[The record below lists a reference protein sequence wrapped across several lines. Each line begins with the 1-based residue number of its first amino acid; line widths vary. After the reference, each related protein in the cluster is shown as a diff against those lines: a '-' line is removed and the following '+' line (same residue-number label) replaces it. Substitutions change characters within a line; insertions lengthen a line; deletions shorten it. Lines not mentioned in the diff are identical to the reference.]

1 MTYGSPAGR
10 MALVRDEAYAVLPAR
25 STVSESILAL
35 ASERVPVDV
44 FVEVAQALIMAWE
57 ELEQLAVT
65 PVPLPEELL
74 ERQHEHE
81 AMLDTLREAP
91 EEWKP
96 RLREI
101 YEATLARSGSLN
113 GPQWESA
120 PATLLPGV
128 LEGLEAV
135 EESLRRAAL
144 ADPGVAEAMR
154 QVHGS

>member
-1 MTYGSPAGR
+1 MTTF
-10 MALVRDEAYAVLPAR
+10 AR
-25 STVSESILAL
+25 CPDHGLHGERAECFVCGGPV
-35 ASERVPVDV
+35 ERVPFIPVDV
-44 FVEVAQALIMAWE
+44 FVEVARALIMAWE

-96 RLREI
+96 RLRGI

-135 EESLRRAAL
+135 EELLRRAAL
-144 ADPGVAEAMR
+144 VDPGVAEAMR